1 MKDTSRKLPK
11 KDLKKVTKSGSLEAK
26 HKNRVQQHDPSLCSA
41 VANVSLSYETAA
53 HL

>member
-11 KDLKKVTKSGSLEAK
+11 KDLKVTKSGSLEAK